1 MKDQPLT
8 AEQTARWLECAVDDL
23 PALVAAGLL
32 KPFGAEGSPEA
43 EMFSLNAVVMLA
55 ESLPA
60 ERGIFRIRETGMAG
74 ADGGGSPTGG
84 PKSYSSA
91 PRPHGER
98 SGFVVE
104 RRSPPPRR
112 V

>member
-8 AEQTARWLECAVDDL
+8 AEQTARWLECAVDEL

-32 KPFGAEGSPEA
+32 KPFGAEGTPEA

-74 ADGGGSPTGG
+74 ADGGSAPGG

>member
-8 AEQTARWLECAVDDL
+8 AEQTARWLECAVEDL
-23 PALVAAGLL
+23 PALVSAGLL

-43 EMFSLNAVVMLA
+43 EMYSLNAVVMLA
-55 ESLPA
+55 ESLPV
-60 ERGIFRIRETGMAG
+60 ERGIFKIRETGMAG
-74 ADGGGSPTGG
+74 GEGGGAPGG

>member
-8 AEQTARWLECAVDDL
+8 AEQTARWLECAVEEL

-32 KPFGAEGSPEA
+32 KPFGAEGTPEA

-55 ESLPA
+55 ENLPV

-74 ADGGGSPTGG
+74 SEGGGPAGA

-104 RRSPPPRR
+104 RRSPGPRR